1 MNRVFTW
8 RAFPALVTLSDGR
21 FLTWRMRFFRA
32 RAPSGANTRK
42 SEIFD
47 NERLTSW
54 LVAETSRKRRFL
66 PLFGENRCDF
76 SSRKCPW
83 NAISILWSAISMGCC
98 RRSVPWI
105 AARRPR
111 TALFVAKRRTGTG
124 VRFNGLPNSAHGF
137 AAVEGGVG
145 WCERGAKKRVG
156 SAAPKDCVPDVGKK
170 EEFIVRTSPPAR
182 CGVRAQNF
190 VQPAVQLHAAWM
202 LSGVKLSSV
211 FTLLPSSARKASLV

>member
-1 MNRVFTW
+1 MHRVSTL
-8 RAFPALVTLSDGR
+8 AFSLAAVAACDAAEALSGGR
-21 FLTWRMRFFRA
+21 FLTRRMRYFRA
-32 RAPSGANTRK
+32 TAPSCANTRK
-42 SEIFD
+42 LEGLDI
-47 NERLTSW
+47 EAITRLLPCKS
-54 LVAETSRKRRFL
+54 SRKRRFL

-83 NAISILWSAISMGCC
+83 NAISIPWSAISMGCC

-145 WCERGAKKRVG
+145 WCERGAKKESGARPRRTAFPT
-156 SAAPKDCVPDVGKK
+156 SERKKNLSCERALRPAAG
-170 EEFIVRTSPPAR
+170 FGLRTS
-182 CGVRAQNF
+182 
-190 VQPAVQLHAAWM
+190 
-202 LSGVKLSSV
+202 SSR
-211 FTLLPSSARKASLV
+211 PSSCMQPGCFRG